1 MWEGGMI
8 KKCLLSLFLVG
19 VVLMNVSCASDGYN
33 TQKGAFIGAGLGAI
47 AGQIIG
53 NNTAGTL
60 IGAASGAL
68 AGAIVGN
75 AIDQDEANR
84 AFEARERQYAYG
96 MPLEPQEQ
104 PPGRWVMVP
113 GQWVGGKWVPA
124 HRAWVP
130 VNPDRMNRH

>member
-1 MWEGGMI
+1 MTR
-8 KKCLLSLFLVG
+8 KRLLMLLF
-19 VVLMNVSCASDGYN
+19 VVITLTGVSCASDGYN
-33 TQKGAFIGAGLGAI
+33 TQKGAAIGAGLGAI

-60 IGAASGAL
+60 IGAAGGAL

-75 AIDQDEANR
+75 AVDQNEANR
-84 AFEARERQYAYG
+84 ALEARERQMAYA
-96 MPLEPQEQ
+96 MPSDPQEQ

-113 GQWVGGKWVPA
+113 GQWVWGKWVPA

-130 VNPDRMNRH
+130 LNPIR